1 MALKETK
8 IDSEVI
14 YKGKIIDVYKDKVAL
29 PDGKTTFREYI
40 KHCKASCVLAKL
52 PNGKFLIE
60 KQFRYP
66 YNEVLYEFPA
76 GKCNKDEDPKLTAA
90 RELEEETGYKA
101 HTIKHLGKM
110 YPSCAYTDEV
120 IYLYYAENLEKTS
133 QNLDEN
139 ENVEVFEVTFDEIL
153 DLIRTGK
160 LVDAKSLCLITYLQN
175 LNIK

>member
-101 HTIKHLGKM
+101 HTINPLGKM

>member
-1 MALKETK
+1 MALKEIK

-76 GKCNKDEDPKLTAA
+76 GKCDKDEDPKLTAA

-101 HTIKHLGKM
+101 HTIKYLGKM